1 MEQIVLKKRE
11 FNGGIMRVT
20 NLLETIFT
28 TILIPSRRFEYR
40 IVLVS
45 RINSLNTTDSR
56 VESVITGHT
65 GRVLSLLAVVD
76 FLWSKLAARYEVT
89 MRVHDRLRICVWTR
103 IRVYIYLPRENRGG
117 FKNKL
122 EM

>member
-45 RINSLNTTDSR
+45 RINSLNTTDLR
-56 VESVITGHT
+56 VS
-65 GRVLSLLAVVD
+65 
-76 FLWSKLAARYEVT
+76 
-89 MRVHDRLRICVWTR
+89 
-103 IRVYIYLPRENRGG
+103 
-117 FKNKL
+117 
-122 EM
+122 